1 MFLYTSRTFQNVS
14 SRAFFADDF
23 SKDDCLLEAD
33 DSGLTL
39 DAVCFV
45 FLLLQLRIY
54 KSHYFT
60 HVVLELEVQN
70 KLAAR
75 GAELINTNLIKR
87 VEHERANEEA
97 VLETIRQKMARIRKK
112 QSKIENYEELNHYD
126 SACAF
131 FSIYSPLLRLTFTF
145 SVSIDSHS
153 LRRLLHVRARQR
165 GRRGVAGRSRETR
178 RERSGA

>member
-1 MFLYTSRTFQNVS
+1 MLQPLLPVFQKLHLSFL
-14 SRAFFADDF
+14 FFCWIFCVIATIAE
-23 SKDDCLLEAD
+23 DDCLLEAD

-87 VEHERANEEA
+87 VEHERANERA
-97 VLETIRQKMARIRKK
+97 VLESIRQKMEKIRTK
-112 QSKIENYEELNHYD
+112 QEEMQERLPLNEDLNHYD
-126 SACAF
+126 SK
-131 FSIYSPLLRLTFTF
+131 SKKTFKKLFYRPATVF
-145 SVSIDSHS
+145 DQI
-153 LRRLLHVRARQR
+153 
-165 GRRGVAGRSRETR
+165 E
-178 RERSGA
+178 

>member
-1 MFLYTSRTFQNVS
+1 MLNRSVS
-14 SRAFFADDF
+14 ATIAE
-23 SKDDCLLEAD
+23 DDCLLEAD

-87 VEHERANEEA
+87 VEHERANERA
-97 VLETIRQKMARIRKK
+97 VLESIRQKMEKIRTK
-112 QSKIENYEELNHYD
+112 QEEMQERLPLNEDLNHYD
-126 SACAF
+126 SK
-131 FSIYSPLLRLTFTF
+131 SN
-145 SVSIDSHS
+145 
-153 LRRLLHVRARQR
+153 
-165 GRRGVAGRSRETR
+165 
-178 RERSGA
+178 